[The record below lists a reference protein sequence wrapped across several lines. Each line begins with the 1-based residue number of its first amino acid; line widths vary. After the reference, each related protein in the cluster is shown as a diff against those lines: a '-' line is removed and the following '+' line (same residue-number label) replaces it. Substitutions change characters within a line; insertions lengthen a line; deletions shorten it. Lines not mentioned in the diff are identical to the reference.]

1 MATEPQA
8 AGPSHK
14 WRQVIEHELF
24 EYSTNFLFLS
34 FFLVSF
40 AWYRRLIL
48 SSYSISYTGYWGPLI
63 EAAILAKVI
72 MIGEALHVG
81 RRFRQGPLAVPA
93 VYRTIVFGLLVILF
107 AFGEHIVEA
116 WFHGKTAADGIA
128 QLTGKGWDVI
138 LAWFVMV
145 LAAFLPF
152 FTVKEI
158 EIAFGQ
164 DTVRAMFFGKHRND
178 TRSPD
183 GKDPR
188 RN

>member
-1 MATEPQA
+1 MAEEQA
-8 AGPSHK
+8 AVPPHK
-14 WRQVIEHELF
+14 WRNILKHELL
-24 EYSTNFLFLS
+24 EYASNFVFLS

-48 SSYSISYTGYWGPLI
+48 SSYNISYTGWFGPLI

-72 MIGEALHVG
+72 MIGDALHLG
-81 RRFRQGPLAVPA
+81 RRFRQGPLIVPT
-93 VYRTIVFGLLVILF
+93 VYRTVVFAILVILF
-107 AFGEHIVEA
+107 MFAEHIVGA

-128 QLTGKGWDVI
+128 EVTSKGWYVI

-158 EIAFGQ
+158 ELAFGQ
-164 DTVRAMFFGKHRND
+164 ETVRTLFLGRRKHGAM
-178 TRSPD
+178 PEA
-183 GKDPR
+183 PR
-188 RN
+188 E